1 MKRYA
6 ISTIHALMN
15 LPGPDKRR
23 AAEVGMNPFT
33 FSRVKGRL
41 IKKDDIRP
49 ITLCPFKSIGL
60 YGIGIYHIIKSPG
73 EREPG
78 IDPVK
83 FSTSIPP
90 PLRAIPLLSLSNND
104 HALHLFLLSSYSAYI
119 WLRKEMLSSLRD
131 QTHTLYDNLF
141 YLDFARIKRLF
152 DFRPA
157 VREIYHGREEE
168 LNYMEEFFLRKRDL
182 KDFERHLIETLIKHP
197 GVSDDALGKLMNTT
211 RYRAS
216 TTRARLREEG
226 YLHETYWV
234 NPLLLG
240 ANAVAYIHLDIDP
253 ALSREDLKRLSKEI
267 RFPPSVFFSAEDPLR
282 VALLVLARGEED
294 AREFVRALKECYP
307 RNMVLAASPSFSV
320 FNLQSPET
328 ALTLHYGGANL
339 PPPP

>member
-6 ISTIHALMN
+6 ISTIHALMD

-41 IKKDDIRP
+41 IRKDDIRP
-49 ITLCPFKSIGL
+49 ITLCPFKAIGL
-60 YGIGIYHIIKSPG
+60 YGVGIYHIIKSPG
-73 EREPG
+73 EEEPK

-83 FSTSIPP
+83 LSFDIPP
-90 PLRAIPLLSLSNND
+90 PLRALPLLTLSNHD
-104 HALHLFLLSSYSAYI
+104 HTLHLFLLSSYSTYI
-119 WLRKEMLSSLRD
+119 WLRKEMLTALKG
-131 QTHTLYDNLF
+131 QAHTLYDNLF
-141 YLDFARIKRLF
+141 YLDYARIKRFF

-157 VREIYHGREEE
+157 VREIYLGEAGEGT
-168 LNYMEEFFLRKRDL
+168 NMEEFFLRERKL
-182 KDFERHLIETLIKHP
+182 KEFERHLIETLIKHP

-234 NPLLLG
+234 SPMLLG
-240 ANAVAYIHLDIDP
+240 ASAIAYIHLDIDP
-253 ALSREDLKRLSKEI
+253 ALSLEDLKKLSQEVK
-267 RFPPSVFFSAEDPLR
+267 FPPSVFFSAEDPLR
-282 VALLVLARGEED
+282 VALLVLADVEEN
-294 AREFVRALKECYP
+294 ARELTGELKKYYP
-307 RNMVLAASPSFSV
+307 RNLVLATAPSFCV

-328 ALTLHYGGANL
+328 CLTLHYGGV
-339 PPPP
+339 